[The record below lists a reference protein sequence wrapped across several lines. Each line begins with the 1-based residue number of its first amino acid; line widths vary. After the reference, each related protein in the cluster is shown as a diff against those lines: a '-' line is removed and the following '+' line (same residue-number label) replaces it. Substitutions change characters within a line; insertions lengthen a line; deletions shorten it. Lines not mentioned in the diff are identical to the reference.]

1 MRKLIAFVAL
11 AACLGLVGAFAAAP
25 QLLTRGLGGATALT
39 LAGGLLT
46 IAIAA
51 HLRD

>member
-1 MRKLIAFVAL
+1 L
-11 AACLGLVGAFAAAP
+11 AVSLGLNGVCAAAP

-46 IAIAA
+46 VALAA